1 MKRFLLLV
9 KFSLICFFLLI
20 SFKDGFAVI
29 RYVKTG
35 SAGTAPY
42 TSWATASNDLQAVI
56 NAASAGDEIW
66 IANGTCKPKR
76 STDAVETITPTNRHN
91 AFVLKNNVK
100 VYGGFTGKV
109 TVTKGNCYH
118 VFVI

>member
-35 SAGTAPY
+35 SVGTAPY

-66 IANGTCKPKR
+66 IAEGKR
-76 STDAVETITPTNRHN
+76 IFQQPVQHSGSNDFKKLNIRQVKASGRYTLEISLESKTLKTIP
-91 AFVLKNNVK
+91 
-100 VYGGFTGKV
+100 
-109 TVTKGNCYH
+109 
-118 VFVI
+118 VIIQ

>member
-9 KFSLICFFLLI
+9 KFSLICLFLLI

-35 SAGTAPY
+35 SVGTAPY

-56 NAASAGDEIW
+56 NAASAGDETW
-66 IANGTCKPKR
+66 IAEGTYKPNR
-76 STDAVETITPTNRHN
+76 RAHAVGTITPP
-91 AFVLKNNVK
+91 
-100 VYGGFTGKV
+100 TG
-109 TVTKGNCYH
+109 TMLLS
-118 VFVI
+118 